1 MTDISSAI
9 YKQREY
15 FRSGATLAVDYR
27 INALK
32 RLKVAIQA
40 NEEQIFDALKKDLNK
55 APYETYM
62 TEVGIILDEIK
73 FMIKKLPAWNRKQRV
88 RTPLA
93 HFKSTSYILSEPHG
107 VVLIM
112 APWNYPFQL
121 TIAPLLGAIA
131 GGNCVIIK
139 PSEYSVHTSSLIS
152 KIIRQCFGENYV
164 MVIEG
169 GTEINQQLLKER
181 FDYIFFTG
189 SVSVGKIVMEAAAKN
204 LTPVTLELGG
214 KSPSIVDRE
223 VNIDMAAKRIV
234 WGKCLNSGQTC
245 VAPDYLYVH
254 REIKDELL
262 EAMKKYIGQFYGRK
276 PLESQEYTK
285 IINEKHFNRLRKL
298 MISGTILAGGN
309 VNAETLQIEPTIL
322 GDVKWEDPVM
332 QEEIFGPILPVL
344 EYDRLS
350 DVIDEVNK
358 HPKPLALYLFTNNKV
373 TEKLVLER
381 ISFGGGCVN
390 DTIVHLASSY
400 LPFGGA
406 GESGMGGYHGKWSYE
421 TFTRKKSIL
430 KKSTLIDVK
439 LRYAPYGNKLKLLKK
454 IMK

>member
-1 MTDISSAI
+1 MTDISSI
-9 YKQREY
+9 IDKQREY
-15 FRSGATLAVDYR
+15 FRTGETLAVDYR

-32 RLKVAIQA
+32 RLQKAVQA

-55 APYETYM
+55 APFETYM

-93 HFKSTSYILSEPHG
+93 HFKSTSYIFSDPHG
-107 VVLIM
+107 VVLSM

-164 MVIEG
+164 TVIEG
-169 GTEINQQLLKER
+169 GMEVNQQLLKER

-189 SVSVGKIVMEAAAKN
+189 SVSIGKIVMEAASQN

-214 KSPSIVDRE
+214 KSPCIVDRE
-223 VNIDMAAKRIV
+223 VNLDVAAKRIV

-254 REIKDELL
+254 REIKDKLL
-262 EAMKKYIGQFYGRK
+262 EAMKKYISQFYGRK
-276 PLESQEYTK
+276 PLESREYTK
-285 IINEKHFNRLRKL
+285 IINEKHFNRLRTL
-298 MISGTILAGGN
+298 MKSGCILSGGGVN
-309 VNAETLQIEPTIL
+309 VESLQVEPTLL
-322 GDVKWEDPVM
+322 GDIKWEDSVM
-332 QEEIFGPILPVL
+332 QEEIFGPILPIL

-358 HPKPLALYLFTNNKV
+358 HPKPLALYLFTNNKE
-373 TEKLVLER
+373 TEELVLKS

-400 LPFGGA
+400 MPFGGA
-406 GESGMGGYHGKWSYE
+406 GESGMGGYHGKWSYD

-430 KKSTLIDVK
+430 KKSTLIDVN

-454 IMK
+454 ILK